1 MVVVGYG
8 VHALSNN
15 NKDHHDDDDGG
26 WLIVVLCNMHKHSH
40 LAEGLRASTLI
51 WLFFFVICASAEFS
65 AHQIKILFLGG
76 MDECCSFAACKNSGI
91 TTLLP

>member
-1 MVVVGYG
+1 MKEEEDQERERTIYTHLPDLPRLSNNLRPVRRFSRMVVVGYG

-51 WLFFFVICASAEFS
+51 
-65 AHQIKILFLGG
+65 
-76 MDECCSFAACKNSGI
+76 
-91 TTLLP
+91 